1 MQTQATRSVL
11 AFCQGLQN
19 FDEED
24 EEAINVNGKDI
35 MGNYT
40 SQTLEALVTILQRSI
55 SENHEPLQIQTLSL
69 IGTIADVIQDDF
81 KQYFGTYIPV
91 LVNLLTTVSGD
102 T

>member
-55 SENHEPLQIQTLSL
+55 SENHEPL
-69 IGTIADVIQDDF
+69 
-81 KQYFGTYIPV
+81 
-91 LVNLLTTVSGD
+91 
-102 T
+102 